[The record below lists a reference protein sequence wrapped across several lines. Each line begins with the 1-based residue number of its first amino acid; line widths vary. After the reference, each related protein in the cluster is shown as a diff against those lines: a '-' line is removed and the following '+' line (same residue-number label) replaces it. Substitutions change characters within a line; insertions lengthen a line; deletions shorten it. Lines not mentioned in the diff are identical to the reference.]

1 MATVKRGVMSGE
13 EFVRHYSAAHK
24 KKIYFHSQLS
34 ASATSTSTQS
44 STTVDLTIMPPQNGT
59 ATRRLLNAMAQRAG
73 VSSGDD
79 GNVTAP
85 SGDKEHN
92 CDIELD
98 CIITDATTV
107 STGNSHAKDHVKV
120 LAMEPEMVGNV
131 VEDFST
137 FGFPEKENDKDYKGR
152 TEEVALI
159 IKKVTSVTKGRVVLP
174 PFMTHSLREMLWQG
188 REDAAVCLLVLFSQN
203 NSEKFADHLFRV
215 LNNGW
220 HHKVLI
226 WVADT
231 QSNEGSKVQAKYG
244 VGDQTTLLVV
254 VPSQIPQCLEIL
266 NETNFDVQKLKD
278 ALANA
283 SEMLTNLAK
292 ERMKLPRAKETDKDH
307 DLEDD
312 EVSITNIHK

>member
-44 STTVDLTIMPPQNGT
+44 STTVDLTIMPPPNGT

-79 GNVTAP
+79 CIVTAP
-85 SGDKEHN
+85 SGDDEHN

-107 STGNSHAKDHVKV
+107 STGNSHAK
-120 LAMEPEMVGNV
+120 VGNV
-131 VEDFST
+131 VKDFST

-152 TEEVALI
+152 TEEVALM
-159 IKKVTSVTKGRVVLP
+159 IKKVTFVTKGRVVLP